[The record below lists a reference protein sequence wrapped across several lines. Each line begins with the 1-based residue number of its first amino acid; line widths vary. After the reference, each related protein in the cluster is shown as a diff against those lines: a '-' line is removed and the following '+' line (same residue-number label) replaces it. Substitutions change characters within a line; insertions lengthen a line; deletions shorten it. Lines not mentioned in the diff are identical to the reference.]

1 MIDYFLY
8 EFNFS
13 GRLLLE
19 ADEDY
24 LLKATWVKE
33 AETVSLKQKSSNP
46 ILIETIQ
53 QLKHYELNK
62 ITAFELPIKF
72 KGSEFQM
79 SVWKQL
85 MQIPYGQTISYKELA
100 VKVGN
105 NQAAR
110 AVGNANNKN
119 PISVIIP
126 CHRVI
131 QTGGK
136 IGGYRGGISN
146 KSNLLKIERVSFEYL
161 QDLTK

>member
-1 MIDYFLY
+1 
-8 EFNFS
+8 
-13 GRLLLE
+13 
-19 ADEDY
+19 
-24 LLKATWVKE
+24 
-33 AETVSLKQKSSNP
+33 
-46 ILIETIQ
+46 
-53 QLKHYELNK
+53 
-62 ITAFELPIKF
+62 
-72 KGSEFQM
+72 
-79 SVWKQL
+79 
-85 MQIPYGQTISYKELA
+85 MQIPYGHTISYKELA

-146 KSNLLKIERVSFEYL
+146 KSNLLKIERVSFENL
-161 QDLTK
+161 QDLSK

>member
-19 ADEDY
+19 ADDDY
-24 LLKATWVKE
+24 LLKATWAKKNE
-33 AETVSLKQKSSNP
+33 PVSLKQKSSNP
-46 ILIETIQ
+46 ILKETIQ

-62 ITAFELPIKF
+62 LTAFELPIRF
-72 KGSEFQM
+72 KGSEFQI
-79 SVWKQL
+79 SVWEQL

-131 QTGGK
+131 QTDGT

-146 KSNLLKIERVSFEYL
+146 KLNLLKIEKLSC
-161 QDLTK
+161 